1 MKEEGMRVR
10 GLLTA
15 CALLLLATSAAAEYP
30 DKPVR
35 IVSPFAVGGGGDIAS
50 RIVAQKVSENTGKT
64 FVVDNKVGAGGRIGY
79 EYGARAAPDGYTLI
93 ASDTTYTMMPGLYG
107 GYPWGNDLDLVPVTI
122 LVTTPF
128 VIVAS
133 PKLKVSTL
141 SELIALAKAQP
152 GKLNFGSA
160 GTGSINHVSTEL
172 LKREAGIDLV
182 HVPYKGMGDA
192 ITGMLTGSVDLLV
205 IGVITARPHIASG
218 KMVPLAVASTKR
230 SISLPD
236 VPSVVE
242 AGLPGFQAGNWFAW
256 SAPKGTPREVVD
268 YLQREAA
275 KALASPDVRDRL
287 LAQGSEPSGITP
299 AEFDVVVRNDLKRW
313 TEVIKAAGIKAE

>member
-1 MKEEGMRVR
+1 MTGVRV
-10 GLLTA
+10 LTA
-15 CALLLLATSAAAEYP
+15 GMLLLLAASAAAQYP
-30 DKPVR
+30 DRPVR

-50 RIVAQKVSENTGKT
+50 RIVAQKVWENTGKT
-64 FVVDNKVGAGGRIGY
+64 FIVENRVGAGGRIGY
-79 EYGARAAPDGYTLI
+79 EYGARAAADGYTLI

-133 PKLKVSTL
+133 PNLKVKTL
-141 SELIALAKAQP
+141 KELVALAKAQP

-160 GTGSINHVSTEL
+160 GIGSINHVSTEL
-172 LKREAGIDLV
+172 LKREAGIDIV

-192 ITGMLTGSVDLLV
+192 ITGMLTGSVDILV
-205 IGVITARPHIASG
+205 IGAITAAPHIASG
-218 KMVPLAVASTKR
+218 KMIPLAVASTKR
-230 SISLPD
+230 SPALPD

-242 AGLPGFQAGNWFAW
+242 AGLPGFLAGNWFAW
-256 SAPKGTPREVVD
+256 SAPKGTPKDVVD

>member
-1 MKEEGMRVR
+1 MRIER
-10 GLLTA
+10 LLTA
-15 CALLLLATSAAAEYP
+15 ISLLLITAGAAAEYP

-50 RIVAQKVSENTGKT
+50 RIVAQKISENTGKT

-79 EYGARAAPDGYTLI
+79 EYGARAPADGYTLI

-128 VIVAS
+128 VIVVS
-133 PKLKVSTL
+133 PDLKVGTL
-141 SELIALAKAQP
+141 KELIALAKAQP

-160 GTGSINHVSTEL
+160 GVGSINHVSTEL

-192 ITGMLTGSVDLLV
+192 ITGMLTGSVDVLV
-205 IGVITARPHIASG
+205 IGVITSRPHIASG
-218 KMVPLAVASTKR
+218 KMVPLAVAATKR
-230 SISLPD
+230 STSLPD

-242 AGLPGFQAGNWFAW
+242 AGLPGFLAGNWFAW
-256 SAPKGTPREVVD
+256 SAPKGTPKDVVD

-313 TEVIKAAGIKAE
+313 TDVIKAAGIKAE

>member
-1 MKEEGMRVR
+1 MKEEAMRVLR
-10 GLLTA
+10 VLTA
-15 CALLLLATSAAAEYP
+15 GALLLMAASAAAQYP

-64 FVVDNKVGAGGRIGY
+64 FIVENKVGAGGRIGY
-79 EYGARAAPDGYTLI
+79 EFGARAPADGYTLI

-133 PKLKVSTL
+133 PHLKVKTL
-141 SELIALAKAQP
+141 KDLIALAKAQP

-160 GTGSINHVSTEL
+160 GIGSINHVSTEL
-172 LKREAGIDLV
+172 LKREAGIDIV

-192 ITGMLTGSVDLLV
+192 ITGMLTGSVDVLV
-205 IGVITARPHIASG
+205 IGAITAAPHIASG
-218 KMVPLAVASTKR
+218 KMIPLAVASTKR
-230 SISLPD
+230 STALPD

-242 AGLPGFQAGNWFAW
+242 SGLPGFLAGNWFAW
-256 SAPKGTPREVVD
+256 SAPKGTPKEVVD

-299 AEFDVVVRNDLKRW
+299 AEFEVVVRNDLKRW

>member
-1 MKEEGMRVR
+1 MRIER
-10 GLLTA
+10 LLTA
-15 CALLLLATSAAAEYP
+15 ISLLLITAGAAAEYP

-50 RIVAQKVSENTGKT
+50 RIVAQKISENTGKT

-79 EYGARAAPDGYTLI
+79 EYGARAPADGYTLI

-128 VIVAS
+128 VIVVS
-133 PKLKVSTL
+133 PDLKVGTL
-141 SELIALAKAQP
+141 KELIALAKAQP

-160 GTGSINHVSTEL
+160 GVGSINHVSTEL

-192 ITGMLTGSVDLLV
+192 ITGMLTGSVDVLV
-205 IGVITARPHIASG
+205 IGVITSRPHIASG
-218 KMVPLAVASTKR
+218 KMVPLAVAATKR
-230 SISLPD
+230 STSLPD

-242 AGLPGFQAGNWFAW
+242 AGLPGFLAGNWFAW
-256 SAPKGTPREVVD
+256 SAPKGTPKDIVD

-313 TEVIKAAGIKAE
+313 TDVIKAAGIKAE